1 MIPTY
6 DFRRFRF
13 AQNSEIQS
21 RQTEG
26 NAQENIK
33 KMPAKKT
40 QLTLV
45 DRANEVAF
53 TSIFL
58 IFGCPLSSTRARA
71 AAAQAS
77 WERVNQV
84 SMHKTVQMIASL

>member
-6 DFRRFRF
+6 GFRRFRF

-21 RQTEG
+21 RQIEG

-33 KMPAKKT
+33 KMPAKKN
-40 QLTLV
+40 QLTVV

-53 TSIFL
+53 TSISF
-58 IFGCPLSSTRARA
+58 
-71 AAAQAS
+71 
-77 WERVNQV
+77 
-84 SMHKTVQMIASL
+84 

>member
-33 KMPAKKT
+33 KMPAKK
-40 QLTLV
+40 
-45 DRANEVAF
+45 N
-53 TSIFL
+53 SID
-58 IFGCPLSSTRARA
+58 SS
-71 AAAQAS
+71 
-77 WERVNQV
+77 
-84 SMHKTVQMIASL
+84 